1 MKKMTFILACLIM
14 AALSASAQ
22 MSKVILQHQGN
33 VTMYEPDDIQTAID
47 AAQDGD
53 TILLNKG
60 SYPGFTIKK
69 KISVIGAGESTNI
82 TGGIKVEIS
91 NTPTLTA
98 HLLESLKGT
107 YLYINKEVYG
117 LKIKK
122 CHFTSYLSFDAY
134 ATNVLIDR
142 CKLDSYIDL
151 GTRYVA
157 SLKIMNSHISYLR
170 GTAYSDNAI
179 DCTHC
184 YFTGSSS
191 SSSYMTN
198 VVAKFTDSW
207 FRNSL
212 CHEYYSSKCTYL
224 KCILGDRLP
233 SGTTQDCWR
242 TSVDFTED
250 IPTLT
255 RAGYIG
261 TDGTLVGPLGGTT
274 PYTLETT
281 APKVTDSSIGVTP
294 DMKALNVNIT
304 VTPN

>member
-1 MKKMTFILACLIM
+1 MKKMTFILACLTM
-14 AALSASAQ
+14 AALSANAQ
-22 MSKVILQHQGN
+22 ISKVILQHQGD
-33 VTMYEPDDIQTAID
+33 VTMYEPADIQTAIK
-47 AAQDGD
+47 AAVDGD

-60 SYPGFTIKK
+60 SYPGFTVNK
-69 KISVIGAGESTNI
+69 KISVIGAGEKTTI
-82 TGGIKVEIS
+82 TTEITIDIP

-98 HLLESLKGT
+98 HLLESLKAT
-107 YLYINKEVYG
+107 SIKINKEVYG

-122 CHFTSYLSFDAY
+122 CYFTNALTFKAY
-134 ATNVLIDR
+134 VTNALIDR

-151 GTRYVA
+151 GTSYVA
-157 SLKIMNSHISYLR
+157 SLKIKNSEISYIR
-170 GTAYSDNAI
+170 GKAYSDDAI

-184 YFTGSSS
+184 YFTGWNND
-191 SSSYMTN
+191 YMTN
-198 VVAKFTDSW
+198 VVAQFTDSW
-207 FRNSL
+207 FKSGS
-212 CHEYYSSKCTYL
+212 CQAAYSSKCTYL
-224 KCILGDRLP
+224 KCILGTSYTPR
-233 SGTTQDCWR
+233 GTTQDCWR
-242 TSVDFTED
+242 ADVDFTED

-261 TDGTLVGPLGGTT
+261 TDGTVVGPLGGTT

>member
-33 VTMYEPDDIQTAID
+33 VTMYEPDDIQTAIN

-53 TILLNKG
+53 TILLSKG
-60 SYPGFTIKK
+60 SYSGFTIKK

-82 TGGIKVEIS
+82 TGGIIVEIS

-98 HLLESLKGT
+98 HLLESLKAT
-107 YLYINKEVYG
+107 SIKINKEVYG

-122 CHFTSYLSFDAY
+122 CYFTNTLSFKAY

-142 CKLDSYIDL
+142 CKFDSYIDL

-157 SLKIMNSHISYLR
+157 SLKIKNSHISYLM
-170 GTAYSDNAI
+170 GTAYSDDAI

-184 YFTGSSS
+184 YFTGWSIGNQR
-191 SSSYMTN
+191 N

-207 FRNSL
+207 FRLGS
-212 CHEYYSSKCTYL
+212 CQEDYSSKCTYL
-224 KCILGDRLP
+224 NCILGSSTLP
-233 SGTTQDCWR
+233 SGTTQDCW
-242 TSVDFTED
+242 SKDVGYTED
-250 IPTLT
+250 IPTLI

-261 TDGTLVGPLGGTT
+261 TDGTVVGPIGGTT

-281 APKVTDSSIGVTP
+281 APKVTDSSIGVST
-294 DMKALNVNIT
+294 DMKALNVNIK